1 MQGDESAQGD
11 AVFFRS
17 APEDELHGGVVEC
30 SQLVGGLDDHG
41 EVDRTDQAGL
51 GNETVVGLIGKVFAS
66 AGGFPGADRSA
77 ASRSSG
83 SDNAAVAQIISN
95 DYNGARNTLA
105 AIKFPNAMTAYL
117 GAILAARTN
126 DRDAVYSNL
135 RNAVQLDRNFIKK
148 ALNDL
153 EFAKYFADT
162 TFLSILK

>member
-1 MQGDESAQGD
+1 
-11 AVFFRS
+11 
-17 APEDELHGGVVEC
+17 
-30 SQLVGGLDDHG
+30 
-41 EVDRTDQAGL
+41 
-51 GNETVVGLIGKVFAS
+51 
-66 AGGFPGADRSA
+66 
-77 ASRSSG
+77 
-83 SDNAAVAQIISN
+83 
-95 DYNGARNTLA
+95 
-105 AIKFPNAMTAYL
+105 MTAYL